1 MIHRRKGRKLKRTA
15 SHRKALLSNLA
26 VSLIKSKKIITTVA
40 KAKEL
45 RKVVEKLINK
55 SKKVSNNKDGTP
67 KDTVHQRRLVG
78 KFLKDRAALKTLF
91 DEIGPKVS
99 ERQGGYSR
107 ILKLGNRYGDSAE
120 LAVIELVDYNIERA
134 EQSSEKKSTKSK
146 LTSKKKEKKSDKQ
159 DTKTK
164 KKKTVKESKSE
175 NNS

>member
-45 RKVVEKLINK
+45 RIVVEKLINK
-55 SKKVSNNKDGTP
+55 SKKISNNKEAKPEDI
-67 KDTVHQRRLVG
+67 VHQKRIVY
-78 KFLKDRAALKTLF
+78 KFLKDRSAIKTLF

-107 ILKLGNRYGDSAE
+107 ILKLGKRYGDAAE
-120 LAVIELVDYNIERA
+120 LAVIELVDYNVEKS
-134 EQSSEKKSTKSK
+134 EQSHDKKSSKSK
-146 LTSKKKEKKSDKQ
+146 LTSKKKISDKQ
-159 DTKTK
+159 TSKAK
-164 KKKTVKESKSE
+164 KKNEVKEAKSDS
-175 NNS
+175 NS